1 MARQKILAVP
11 GTGRIDIHFDEN
23 LYKPDGEML
32 SEMAVATVVDGE
44 SKGFDLTRAS
54 EGCVVCYF
62 NPTNMTLDQAQKGSK
77 KMIEYIESCSTANA

>member
-11 GTGRIDIHFDEN
+11 GTGRI
-23 LYKPDGEML
+23 
-32 SEMAVATVVDGE
+32 
-44 SKGFDLTRAS
+44 DLTRAS